1 MKQKLLL
8 VALLAAFSLLAI
20 AAPRV
25 ETITSP
31 NGKIRIEV
39 SIGERLQY
47 SVYYGEEQMLKDNV
61 LTLQVG
67 KEQFGLKPKLKG
79 VKRST
84 IDEVIRPVVP
94 MKYAVVPNKA
104 NQASFTFSGGI
115 GMDFRAYDNGIAYR
129 FNINKGKG
137 KVDVVDEGV
146 ELNFPKPF
154 LSHISKTTTYAMSC
168 EKPYTHI
175 STSELQEGDQM
186 TYLPILFESPRGT
199 MVLFSESDV
208 RDYPHIFLTPN
219 GKNGFSSV
227 FPKAPETWEPSG
239 DRGWKITK
247 GRDCIAAQVDG
258 RR

>member
-1 MKQKLLL
+1 MVTVGDQ
-8 VALLAAFSLLAI
+8 
-20 AAPRV
+20 
-25 ETITSP
+25 
-31 NGKIRIEV
+31 
-39 SIGERLQY
+39 LQY
-47 SVYYGEEQMLKDNV
+47 SVYYGDELVLKDNV

-67 KEQFGLKPKLKG
+67 NERFGDKPQFKG
-79 VKRST
+79 VKRSR

-94 MKYAVVPNKA
+94 MKYATVPNKA
-104 NQASFTFSGGI
+104 NQMSLTFKGGI
-115 GMDFRAYDNGIAYR
+115 GVDFRAYDNGIAYR
-129 FNINKGKG
+129 FNINKGKK
-137 KVDVVDEGV
+137 KVDVTDEGV
-146 ELNFPKPF
+146 ELNFPAPF
-154 LSHISKTTTYAMSC
+154 MAHISKTDTYAMSC

-239 DRGWKITK
+239 DRCWKITK
-247 GRDCIAAQVDG
+247 ERDCIAAQVDG
-258 RR
+258 RRSLPWRFADGGRAGWPLRNR